1 MPMGSLQ
8 PISLWAAYSQSAAHR
23 LPHSSVK
30 QMALWW
36 VLRTSSNRDEF
47 SSFHRV
53 MVRLS
58 RVTVSVRIA
67 DEFRMPVPNDG

>member
-1 MPMGSLQ
+1 M
-8 PISLWAAYSQSAAHR
+8 
-23 LPHSSVK
+23 VD
-30 QMALWW
+30 